1 MIKIIAFVL
10 ASIAVSTHVQ
20 VLAANTAE
28 HSHTKHHHTAKL
40 ALELNNGSKW
50 EMDEH
55 TRNMSKKMKQTFLTA
70 EHANLESL
78 NNLGKQL
85 QSQLDVLIRGCTMT
99 GEAHDQ
105 LHVFLSTHM
114 PAIHALE
121 SASDYASA
129 KKHAIELKHQ
139 FEVYGEYFE

>member
-1 MIKIIAFVL
+1 MWFTVNANGQAMATNTEEHGHAKHQHS
-10 ASIAVSTHVQ
+10 AS
-20 VLAANTAE
+20 
-28 HSHTKHHHTAKL
+28 KL
-40 ALELNNGSKW
+40 ALALNNGSKW

-55 TRNMSKKMKQTFLTA
+55 TRTMSKQMKHTFLSA
-70 EHANLESL
+70 EHSNLESL
-78 NNLGKQL
+78 NKLGKKL

-129 KKHAIELKHQ
+129 KKKAIEIKHQ
-139 FEVYGEYFE
+139 FEVYGEYFK